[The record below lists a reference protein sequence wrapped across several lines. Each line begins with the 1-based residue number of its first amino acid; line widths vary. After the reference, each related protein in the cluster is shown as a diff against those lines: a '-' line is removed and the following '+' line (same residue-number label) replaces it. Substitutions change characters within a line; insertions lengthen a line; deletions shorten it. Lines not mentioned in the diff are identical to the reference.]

1 MTDGSIRVWLRSRLA
16 KARTSLFWIPSAYI
30 VVAIVA
36 ALTTWSVDRSGRFAA
51 ARWLIDADAQTAQSV
66 LQAVATASITVAGL
80 VFPVMV
86 VALQLASSQF
96 SPRVLRGFLRD
107 RVIQHALGI
116 VVATFAFSILMLSS
130 TSALRGQREG
140 EAQGSIAVTLAVV
153 LAIAALVAIVEF
165 IHHAARYMQVVEIIR
180 RTTME
185 TRALIAQLLPQHD
198 PGRHVTPVD
207 ELPVPQG
214 ESRTVRSRHD
224 GWVQQIDAEVL
235 LRSLPA
241 RTTVRVDVRPGE
253 FVVEQQPICTIWFAD
268 DVDDPDELDE
278 DVWESFAIGSTRTMQ
293 QDIVYGIRQLVD
305 IALRAMS
312 PAIND
317 PTTAFEVTVNLGA
330 ILRDI
335 LTRDLR
341 PRVGEDDE
349 GRVILRPHELDHGDY
364 VAHAFDQIRLAV
376 AGHPVAAINLLRT
389 VGMLVRLLRDA
400 ELVDRVPPLLEQAD
414 LVVAAVEA
422 TAPLLH
428 DLAKVRREADAIP
441 GVEAPT
447 GPLADDAAS

>member
-1 MTDGSIRVWLRSRLA
+1 MTDGSFRVWLRSRWEKTRA
-16 KARTSLFWIPSAYI
+16 SLFWIPSFYI
-30 VVAIVA
+30 VAAIAVA
-36 ALTTWSVDRSGRFAA
+36 ALTWYLDATSTFGGAS
-51 ARWLIDADAQTAQSV
+51 WLVRANAQAAQSV
-66 LQAVATASITVAGL
+66 FQTVATAAITVAGL

-107 RVIQHALGI
+107 RVIQHSLGI
-116 VVATFAFSILMLSS
+116 VVATFTYSTVMLGS
-130 TSALRGQREG
+130 TPAQQGQDPQQ
-140 EAQGSIAVTLAVV
+140 AQASVSVTLAVV
-153 LAIAALVAIVEF
+153 LAIIAVTAIVEF

-185 TRALIAQLLPQHD
+185 TRSRIENLLPRHD
-198 PGRHVTPVD
+198 ADTTTTPAA
-207 ELPVPQG
+207 ELPVPEG
-214 ESRTVRSRHD
+214 ESATVRSRHD

-235 LRSLPA
+235 LRSLP
-241 RTTVRVDVRPGE
+241 RDTTVRVDVRPGD
-253 FVVEQQPICTIWFAD
+253 FVVEQQPLCTIWFSDEVAD
-268 DVDDPDELDE
+268 PGELDE

-317 PTTAFEVTVNLGA
+317 PTTAYEVTVNLGA

-341 PRVGEDDE
+341 PRIGVDDR
-349 GRVILRPHELDHGDY
+349 GRTVLRPHELDHGDY

-376 AGHPVAAINLLRT
+376 ADHPVAAINVLQT
-389 VGMLVRLLRDA
+389 IGMLVALLR
-400 ELVDRVPPLLEQAD
+400 ERGLEDRLGPLLEQAD
-414 LVVAAVEA
+414 LIVAAVES
-422 TAPLLH
+422 TDPLPH
-428 DLAKVRREADAIP
+428 DLAKVRGAADAIP
-441 GVEAPT
+441 GVEGPT
-447 GPLADDAAS
+447 PALAE